1 MKWKLL
7 IVDDEPINLEFF
19 DVMLSK
25 LGFEVE
31 KAVDGEDAL
40 EKVVEFV
47 PDLIILDN
55 VMPKV
60 PGWEVT
66 RRLKKTEEY
75 KEYRHIPIIIFS
87 ALDGV
92 DNKIEAIA
100 EGAEDYIT
108 KPFSFREVLARIRG
122 VLKRRELVLQIDR
135 REKRIEVIESLNNML
150 LSFYNQVIK
159 TPLKDLVDA
168 AKKAGSSGA
177 ETANVC
183 NLLKSQGEEILG
195 YLDALDEKTSRL
207 LSRKT
212 NLKEG
217 DLTPEELEKQFTELF
232 QKLQNFEEEKED
244 ESDKEGKEPN

>member
-1 MKWKLL
+1 MKWKIL

-55 VMPKV
+55 VMPKL

-66 RRLKKTEEY
+66 RRLKKTDEY
-75 KEYRHIPIIIFS
+75 KDFRHIPIIMFS
-87 ALDGV
+87 ALDAV
-92 DNKIEAIA
+92 DNKIEAI
-100 EGAEDYIT
+100 EGGVEDYIT
-108 KPFSFREVLARIRG
+108 KPFSFREVLARIRA
-122 VLKRRELVLQIDR
+122 VLRHRELALQIDR

-150 LSFYNQVIK
+150 VTSYNQMIK
-159 TPLKDLVDA
+159 TPLKELVES
-168 AKKAGSSGA
+168 AKKAGSGNKDA
-177 ETANVC
+177 AQKVC
-183 NLLKSQGEEILG
+183 DLVKSKGEEILSHLAG
-195 YLDALDEKTSRL
+195 LEDNLHKLMSRG
-207 LSRKT
+207 T

-217 DLTPEELEKQFTELF
+217 DLTPEELEKQFSQLF
-232 QKLQNFEEEKED
+232 KALENFEEEKGGE
-244 ESDKEGKEPN
+244 